1 VRAATPLFTTLL
13 LVAASALC
21 SCGDRGTAPETRLFG
36 LVKFETAT
44 LPAGARL
51 DVRLEDAGRTSGA
64 GSSAK
69 PSTDAPT
76 SIATNTVDAGGHAP
90 PLSFTLVVPRDA
102 LLPRH
107 RYVLRA
113 EIRSAAGELLFSTP
127 QDQPP
132 IGNPNTTGRIEVT
145 VAPPN

>member
-1 VRAATPLFTTLL
+1 L
-13 LVAASALC
+13 LVAGSALC
-21 SCGDRGTAPETRLFG
+21 SCGERGTAPETKLFG
-36 LVKFETAT
+36 LVKLSGTAA

-51 DVRLEDAGRTSGA
+51 EVRLEDMGRTSGSGA
-64 GSSAK
+64 GAK
-69 PSTDAPT
+69 PSTDTPT
-76 SIATNTVDAGGHAP
+76 SIATKTVDAGGHSP

-107 RYVLRA
+107 RYALRA
-113 EIRSAAGELLFSTP
+113 EIRSGAGELLFSTP

-132 IGNPNTTGRIEVT
+132 LSNPNTTGRIELT